1 MLIENA
7 AGINAKRL
15 AEAHETNSRLIS
27 RLRLK
32 SFLDA
37 ARKPDKGAGMLES
50 KKKRV
55 GEPTRF
61 VLCELTCLCLCEG
74 EFPTNYLSPSKS
86 KSKKDS
92 GRPAVGDL
100 RSAGETENPS
110 GLRPLSAEV
119 PRARCRI
126 EAVPGHCA
134 DSCDQKPT
142 AILPNNDG
150 TPQVKSES
158 PTLHRPGVGVEGL
171 NFHVAAIVAGSLS
184 ATKLVKSPSSLF
196 TPTLLNEVTV
206 VAKAKFLSSLT
217 PPAKVIAPSIIAA

>member
-61 VLCELTCLCLCEG
+61 VLCEI
-74 EFPTNYLSPSKS
+74 
-86 KSKKDS
+86 
-92 GRPAVGDL
+92 DL
-100 RSAGETENPS
+100 
-110 GLRPLSAEV
+110 PLSMRRRVSDEL
-119 PRARCRI
+119 
-126 EAVPGHCA
+126 
-134 DSCDQKPT
+134 SQ
-142 AILPNNDG
+142 
-150 TPQVKSES
+150 PQQEQVQ
-158 PTLHRPGVGVEGL
+158 EG
-171 NFHVAAIVAGSLS
+171 
-184 ATKLVKSPSSLF
+184 
-196 TPTLLNEVTV
+196 
-206 VAKAKFLSSLT
+206 
-217 PPAKVIAPSIIAA
+217 